1 MKLERRIAIPALKKA
16 STAYTSPSYQSRWRA
31 RFSTAQAYLYLL
43 PALATLA
50 IFAYAPSIF
59 VFYMSL
65 FKWNFLNHSTQ
76 PFIGFDN
83 YTFLLHDPDFWQS
96 LQVTLL
102 YVIIS
107 VPLNLFLSLLL
118 ALLLMSGIRAKA
130 FWRLAIFMPFIT
142 PMVATTTIWFWM
154 FDNYHGLFDG
164 LLSLLHLKPINWLG
178 DPHWALISIILY
190 TTWKSVG
197 FNVVIF
203 LAGLGNIS
211 PSLTEAAYVDG
222 ANIWQGFRYITWP
235 LLTPVTLVVLLLST
249 IEAFKMFLPSFLF
262 FSGPGGGPANAARTL
277 GLYLFGEAF
286 SNDPHA
292 GLGAA
297 LSVVL
302 FLLVFTI
309 SVAQFALNRR
319 YQVVVD

>member
-1 MKLERRIAIPALKKA
+1 MKLERNVAIPTLKSA
-16 STAYTSPSYQSRWRA
+16 QAAYTSPPYRTRWR
-31 RFSTAQAYLYLL
+31 RWFSNGQAYLYLL
-43 PALATLA
+43 PALAILA

-65 FKWNFLNHSTQ
+65 FKWNFLNHGTQ
-76 PFIGFDN
+76 PFIGLDN
-83 YTFLLHDPDFWQS
+83 YNFLFHDPNFWQS

-107 VPLNLFLSLLL
+107 VPLNLFLALWL
-118 ALLLMSGIRAKA
+118 ALLLMSGIHAKA

-142 PMVATTTIWFWM
+142 PLVATTTIWFWM
-154 FDNYHGLFDG
+154 FDKYHGLFDG
-164 LLSLLHLKPINWLG
+164 LLRLLHLKPIDWLG
-178 DPHWALISIILY
+178 DPHWALISIIFY

-197 FNVVIF
+197 FSVVIF
-203 LAGLGNIS
+203 LAGLGNV
-211 PSLTEAAYVDG
+211 PPTLTEAAYVDG
-222 ANIWQGFRYITWP
+222 ANTWQAFRHITWP

-262 FSGPGGGPANAARTL
+262 FAGPGGGPANAARTL
-277 GLYLFGEAF
+277 GLYLFGEGF
-286 SNDPHA
+286 SNDPHD

-297 LSVVL
+297 ISVIL

-319 YQVVVD
+319 HQVVVD